1 MGRHECQ
8 GKDGKS
14 VCLRDSV
21 DTNCECLLQTLDGE
35 ILDGEDWD
43 EDFVRDDCD
52 NCAKYKN
59 FDQVDTNDDGK
70 GDACEYTGPTNGPF
84 GREQEV
90 DGQNEKDIS
99 AAIMKKLLEMLYSE

>member
-1 MGRHECQ
+1 MGHHECQ
-8 GKDGKS
+8 AKDGRS

-21 DTNCECLLQTLDGE
+21 DTNCECLLETVDRN
-35 ILDGEDWD
+35 IDWD
-43 EDFVRDDCD
+43 GDFVRDDCD
-52 NCAKYKN
+52 NCPKNDN
-59 FDQVDTNDDGK
+59 FDQVDTNDDGT